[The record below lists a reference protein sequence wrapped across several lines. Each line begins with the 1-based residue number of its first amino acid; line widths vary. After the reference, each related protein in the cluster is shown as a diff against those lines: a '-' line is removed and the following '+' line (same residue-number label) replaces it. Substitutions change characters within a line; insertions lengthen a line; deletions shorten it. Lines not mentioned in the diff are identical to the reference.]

1 MYINDKSTVFYCDED
16 NCIPLAEVWSK
27 IGLPGYM
34 DTSVMVINPMIGFEV
49 FKNNVKNV

>member
-34 DTSVMVINPMIGFEV
+34 DTSVMVIDLRFSKTML
-49 FKNNVKNV
+49 KMYKYC